1 METTKML
8 VVAAV
13 LALLPS
19 LDAAARE
26 IDAPLLDRHVITDGE
41 GAGRIL
47 FRTEAIDL
55 DSSSRI
61 ERAVLTIP
69 FSGSAEARTLEL
81 RLCPVTTA
89 WNSSVTW
96 ESGWTEAG
104 GDFDE
109 TSCSPAEIT
118 FSRGAGVAV
127 FDVTR
132 ALKESLE
139 EGAFADGFILRERH
153 GSRAGFDEDDL
164 DRFADFSAA
173 ELTITTSVMPAGLP
187 PWARRES

>member
-1 METTKML
+1 MQAMRILCVSGAL
-8 VVAAV
+8 VL
-13 LALLPS
+13 LASPG
-19 LDAAARE
+19 ATARE

-47 FRTEAIDL
+47 FRTGSIDL
-55 DSSSRI
+55 GSSSRV
-61 ERAVLTIP
+61 ERATLRVP

-81 RLCPVTTA
+81 VLCPVTTA

-132 ALKESLE
+132 ALKEVLE
-139 EGAFADGFILRERH
+139 EGAFADGFILRERN
-153 GSRAGFDEDDL
+153 GSRPGFDVDDL

-173 ELTITTSVMPAGLP
+173 ELSITTSVMPAGLP

>member
-1 METTKML
+1 MRTIQILSISAML
-8 VVAAV
+8 VISASTH
-13 LALLPS
+13 PS
-19 LDAAARE
+19 ARE
-26 IDAPLLDRHVITDGE
+26 IDAPLRDRHVITDGE
-41 GAGRIL
+41 GTGRIL

-69 FSGSAEARTLEL
+69 FSGSAEERYLEL

-132 ALKESLE
+132 PLKEILE
-139 EGAFADGFILRERH
+139 EGSFADGFILRERH
-153 GSRAGFDEDDL
+153 GSRAGFDVDDL